1 MFENPALRNVE
12 LFAKGRRSLI
22 YVGYCKDKRVAIK
35 TARPERGLSNI
46 TSNEIMWL
54 KKLNKFGVGPKLI
67 RYEKDYFVYEFVEG
81 ERFLDW
87 FKTAKK
93 EDTIWVLKEIFKQL
107 RIMDKL
113 KVDKKEMHNPIK
125 HILISNKVV
134 MIDFERCH
142 KVKRPKNITQFC
154 QFLMS
159 YRIYCKM
166 WKKDKKELIDLLKG
180 YKKDQSEKNFQKILS
195 FLF

>member
-1 MFENPALRNVE
+1 M
-12 LFAKGRRSLI
+12 KS
-22 YVGYCKDKRVAIK
+22 
-35 TARPERGLSNI
+35 
-46 TSNEIMWL
+46 
-54 KKLNKFGVGPKLI
+54 
-67 RYEKDYFVYEFVEG
+67 